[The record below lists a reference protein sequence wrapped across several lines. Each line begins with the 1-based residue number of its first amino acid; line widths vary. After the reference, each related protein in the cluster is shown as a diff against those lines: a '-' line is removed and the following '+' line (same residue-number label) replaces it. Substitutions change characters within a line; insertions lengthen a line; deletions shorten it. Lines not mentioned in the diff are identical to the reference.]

1 MFPPGESHFES
12 WHRARAGQTTVELML
27 VISVLVI
34 ALYTVTELFWD
45 PFSEGLGELQSDV
58 EDIVGD
64 GVVSESQ

>member
-1 MFPPGESHFES
+1 
-12 WHRARAGQTTVELML
+12 ML